1 MTTTVFLTTIGTNT
15 WSVPSD
21 WRNSNNIIEVIGA
34 GGGGSG
40 KTNHF
45 GGGGGGYAKIVNL
58 TISGSITYAVGAG
71 GAAGISGSSDG
82 SAGGDTWFNGAN
94 LAGASI
100 GCVSGAGGGTSAAGS
115 TGTGSG
121 ATTYTGGNGANGG
134 AGGAA
139 GPNGNG
145 ANASSNTG
153 GQGDNGHGGTTSLNS
168 PYGSAGGHGTEY
180 GSSPAYGSGGGGSA
194 GNDGFQNVGGNY
206 GGGGASGLA
215 STGAVGAQGLIILTY
230 SSLTYTLTCAQGS
243 FTLTGE
249 NMTPY
254 RKAYISLSYG
264 SYILTGESI
273 SFKYDNRYIF
283 GCQTGYFT
291 LTGENCTLTKG
302 ISNKIMAGIFSLVV
316 SPSLLGESASGLVM
330 EAQNSYGLVP
340 AADALS
346 NGILIDNG
354 QSSNG
359 QDSYYSAWS
368 NGVTSGGI
376 NYNDTTLWQNW
387 EPTIETDIIP
397 IGTILN
403 KGTLGNIEFK
413 LDRPMVSGDAIRMWW
428 RPSLSDNY
436 TLMGTTTTAQL
447 SDYYPTRISQSQW
460 AQFMIQ
466 FKCASTGSSFICLR
480 EVRIHLT

>member
-1 MTTTVFLTTIGTNT
+1 MAKVFLTTGTSWTVPNNWNNTNT
-15 WSVPSD
+15 
-21 WRNSNNIIEVIGA
+21 IEIIGA
-34 GGGGSG
+34 GASGGYLAS
-40 KTNHF
+40 
-45 GGGGGGYAKIVNL
+45 GGGGGGYSKISNL
-58 TISGSITYAVGAG
+58 TLTPSSNVQYQIGQGGSPVSSYLSTGNSGT
-71 GAAGISGSSDG
+71 
-82 SAGGDTWFNGAN
+82 DTWFNGTA
-94 LAGASI
+94 AGSASLWVY
-100 GCVSGAGGGTSAAGS
+100 GAVGSTGAGGIGGGSGS
-115 TGTGSG
+115 TTH
-121 ATTYTGGNGANGG
+121 TGGAGNSGG
-134 AGGAA
+134 GGAA
-139 GPNGNG
+139 GLNGNG
-145 ANASSNTG
+145 NAGNSTTGVGGSGDAGSGGSGGSPSN
-153 GQGDNGHGGTTSLNS
+153 
-168 PYGSAGGHGTEY
+168 PGSIGTEY
-180 GSSPAYGSGGGGSA
+180 DASHGSGGGGGGYPNVGTNA
-194 GNDGFQNVGGNY
+194 GGAGGNY
-206 GGGGASGLA
+206 GGGGGGNNTGGTSSGA
-215 STGAVGAQGLIILTY
+215 GANALIII
-230 SSLTYTLTCAQGS
+230 TYTPSPLTMTCALGT

-249 NMTPY
+249 NASFHTTY
-254 RKAYISLSYG
+254 YLSLNYG
-264 SYILTGESI
+264 TYTLTGISM
-273 SFKYDNRYIF
+273 SFKFNGAYKF
-283 GCQTGYFT
+283 GMQTGLFT
-291 LTGENCTLTKG
+291 LTGLNCNLVIGK
-302 ISNKIMAGIFSLVV
+302 SDKVLAGIFSLIV
-316 SPSLLGESASGLVM
+316 SPSLLGETGSGLVM

-340 AADALS
+340 AADALA

-397 IGTILN
+397 IGTILS